1 MTLANAAPATFNP
14 CAPLQ
19 ARLLDDDVLAYGVI
33 VEETPETLVDQRLAD
48 ALLAAIYGSA
58 SAPRLLL
65 CWPDGSLGFVWLPI
79 GERIADAMSTAY
91 AAART
96 SLEALHLQH
105 APPAAPAWSN

>member
-19 ARLLDDDVLAYGVI
+19 ARLLDDDVLANGVI
-33 VEETPETLVDQRLAD
+33 LEETPQALTDQRLAG
-48 ALLAAIYGSA
+48 ALLTAIYRG

-65 CWPDGSLGFVWLPI
+65 CWPDGSLGFVWLPA
-79 GERIADAMSTAY
+79 GGHIADAVSTAY
-91 AAART
+91 ATARA